1 MILMINGSMRG
12 STGNTGSFLRT
23 LEPKLKGEVKTVELR
38 KYTADLAPVVE
49 MISRADVVILGSP
62 LYVDGFP
69 SNVIR
74 LLEELH
80 DHHKEEIKG
89 KPLYGVS
96 NLGFWEGQQ
105 IYLQHQILEH
115 FCRRSGMQYCG
126 AIGIG
131 AGPFMRVLTDKNI
144 TSGPAKC
151 YAEGMNKLADAINSG
166 SVTENIYTKA
176 HGLTKK
182 GDDPASPNRF
192 YRFLYIRVAHRYW
205 MKEVNKF
212 GLKRRDVV
220 KYHGKYVFDD

>member
-23 LEPKLKGEVKTVELR
+23 LEPKLKGKVQTVELR
-38 KYTADLAPVVE
+38 KYTADLVPVVE
-49 MISRADVVILGSP
+49 MIKKAEVVVLGSP

-80 DHHKEEIKG
+80 DHHKKDIAG

-96 NLGFWEGQQ
+96 NLGFWEGHQ

-115 FCRRSGMQYCG
+115 FCHRSGMQYCG

-131 AGPFMRVLTDKNI
+131 AGPFMRVLADKNI
-144 TSGPAKC
+144 TAGPAKC
-151 YAEGMNKLADAINSG
+151 FSLGLDKLADAINSR
-166 SVTENIYTKA
+166 SATDNIYTKA
-176 HGLTKK
+176 HGLTQK
-182 GDDPASPNRF
+182 GDAPANPNRF
-192 YRFLYIRVAHRYW
+192 YRFMYIRVAHRYW
-205 MKEVNKF
+205 MKEINQY
-212 GLKRRDVV
+212 GLKRKDIV
-220 KYHGKYVFDD
+220 KFRGKYVFDE